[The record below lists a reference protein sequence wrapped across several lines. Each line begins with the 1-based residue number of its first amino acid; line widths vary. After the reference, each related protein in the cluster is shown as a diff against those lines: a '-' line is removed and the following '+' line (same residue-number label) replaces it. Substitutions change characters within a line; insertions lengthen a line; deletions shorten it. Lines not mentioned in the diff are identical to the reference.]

1 MVSEFMI
8 DPFKEV
14 KYGTKQFT
22 PFILLLLINFL
33 MDCPSYLVILLIM
46 SYAVS

>member
-22 PFILLLLINFL
+22 PFILLLLISFL
-33 MDCPSYLVILLIM
+33 MSRF
-46 SYAVS
+46 SYAGLSWLLTT